1 MNKNYLLLALMAA
14 AAVTASADSGLY
26 GYQTWQRGALT
37 AKRGPVKI
45 DPNNT
50 ESLTLL
56 NDQSSKGVCY
66 SGFYY
71 NYKWYAQAVQ
81 PGTQSTFE
89 GLYTIDINTGERT
102 LVGSKGSKL
111 VDMTYD
117 YSTGKVLGVQSGNE
131 YLASMDIATGAV
143 TRLAKFNTASGSGL
157 YIIALAADK
166 AGQLYG
172 IATSDTLY
180 TIDKTTAL
188 CTPVGNTGVDAA
200 YDQTMAFDYNTGTL
214 YWANNGDYSLY
225 TVDKTTG
232 KATKLGALKMDGCSS
247 SMGGLMVPYIDV
259 AAGAPDRV
267 TARKATVSGNSVTLS
282 WTNPSIDAQGNALA
296 SLTAV
301 KVMRNGSLLATVI
314 TSAIGQQAS
323 YTDKDLADGQYTY
336 SLVPVNGKGDGGVET
351 DGLAVTVGNDTPGQ
365 VKDFSVATGDSN
377 AQLSWSAPD
386 AGEHGGAFDPASIT
400 GYVVTRR
407 AEGSTAATTINVEA
421 GKTTLTDAP
430 GFGRYVYSIAAAN
443 GVGQGPAVSAPQVIV
458 KPANWI
464 VMGQGAKA
472 EVEDGVTY
480 KFYDYSGTG
489 YYPNNRRDTIV
500 IVPKTPTSYVTAD
513 FTQFSLDTY
522 GDSLKVFNGASVAAP
537 LYGSFTAES
546 VPAELKHVEA
556 TNTAGALTFV
566 FFSDPMSRD
575 QGWVANIAAVAKKA
589 NDMAATSLTTNGYP
603 KVNEKVDYEVGVIN
617 KGVNTASG
625 YKVQVKDA
633 SGSVLAEADGPQ
645 LASMAAATVKL
656 SYVPKAAG
664 STTVTG
670 YVQYGAD
677 ADNSNNA
684 TAPASQRVLP
694 EGSHYVSIA
703 ASTPSNLYVLPTSFL
718 RAEAIS
724 ETVYPASRIGVG
736 AGSNLESLLFPYTK
750 CSRTYEA
757 VPIQVWVGETDADNL
772 TAGVIP
778 ASSLTKFFDGKVNI
792 NAGDT
797 ELALTAAT
805 PYSYK
810 GGNLVVLFYKNA
822 PGTDAGDIT
831 FRGTFGDNGDAK
843 CSVFDS
849 KYDDTHF
856 DPNATFGYSAGT
868 MMADVNLIL
877 VPSTTA
883 VETVGAQA
891 ATVSATSGAVVIA
904 GNADAGYA
912 VYGVDGREVA
922 AGVGNATIAL
932 PAGVYVV
939 KAGAVATKVLVK

>member
-14 AAVTASADSGLY
+14 AAVTANAGTGLY

-45 DPNNT
+45 DPANT

-117 YSTGKVLGVQSGNE
+117 YSTGKVLGVQTGNE

-143 TRLAKFNTASGSGL
+143 TRLAKFNTAGGTGL

-180 TIDKTTAL
+180 TIDKATAL
-188 CTPVGNTGVDAA
+188 CTPVGYTGVDAA

-225 TVDKTTG
+225 TVDKATG
-232 KATKLGALKMDGCSS
+232 KATRLGALKMDGCSS

-282 WTNPSIDAQGNALA
+282 WTNPSTDAQGNALA

-301 KVMRNGSLLATVI
+301 KVMRNGALVTTVN
-314 TSAIGQQAS
+314 TTAIGQQAS

-351 DGLAVTVGNDTPGQ
+351 DGIAVTVGNDTPGQ
-365 VKDFSVATGDSN
+365 VKGFSVATGDSN

-386 AGEHGGAFDPASIT
+386 AGEHGGAFDPAGIT

-407 AEGSTAATTINVEA
+407 AEGSTTATTINVEA
-421 GKTTLTDAP
+421 GKTALTDAP
-430 GFGRYVYSIAAAN
+430 GFGRYVYSVAAVN
-443 GVGQGPAVSAPQVIV
+443 GVGQGPAVSAPQVLV

-500 IVPKTPTSYVTAD
+500 VAPKSPNSYVTAD

-522 GDSLKVFNGASVAAP
+522 GDSLKVFNGAGVTAP

-556 TNTAGALTFV
+556 TNAAGALTFV
-566 FFSDPMSRD
+566 FFSDAMSRD
-575 QGWVANIAAVAKKA
+575 QGWVANVSAVVKKA
-589 NDMAATSLTTNGYP
+589 NDLAATSLATNGYP
-603 KVNEKVDYEVGVIN
+603 KVNENVDYEVGVMN

-633 SGSVLAEADGPQ
+633 SGRVLAEADGPQ
-645 LASMAAATVKL
+645 LASMATASVKL
-656 SYVPKAAG
+656 SYVPKTVG
-664 STTVTG
+664 TTTVEG

-677 ADNSNNA
+677 DDNTNNT
-684 TAPASQRVLP
+684 TAQTQQRVLP

-703 ASTPSNLYVLPTSFL
+703 ASEPSNLYVLPTSFL
-718 RAEAIS
+718 SSEAIS

-736 AGSNLESLLFPYTK
+736 AGCNLELLSFPYTK

-757 VPIQVWVGETDADNL
+757 VPVQVWVGEADADNL

-792 NAGDT
+792 SAGDT
-797 ELALTAAT
+797 ELTLPAAA

-822 PGTDAGDIT
+822 PGTDAGDVT
-831 FRGTFGDNGDAK
+831 FRGTFGNNGDAK

-856 DPNATFGYSAGT
+856 DPNASFGYSAGT

-877 VPSTTA
+877 VPGTTA
-883 VETVGAQA
+883 VEAVGASA
-891 ATVSATSGAVVIA
+891 AKVSVASGAVAIS
-904 GNADAGYA
+904 GNDGAVYA
-912 VYGVDGREVA
+912 VYGVDGRKVA
-922 AGVGNATIAL
+922 AGVGNATVSL

-939 KAGAVATKVLVK
+939 KTGAKATKVIVK

>member
-14 AAVTASADSGLY
+14 AAVTANAGTGLY

-45 DPNNT
+45 DPANT

-117 YSTGKVLGVQSGNE
+117 YSTGKVLGVQTGNE

-143 TRLAKFNTASGSGL
+143 TRLAKFNTAGGTGL

-180 TIDKTTAL
+180 TIDKATAL
-188 CTPVGNTGVDAA
+188 CTPVGYTGVDAA

-214 YWANNGDYSLY
+214 YWVNNGDYSLY
-225 TVDKTTG
+225 TVDKATG
-232 KATKLGALKMDGCSS
+232 KATRLGALKMDGCSS

-282 WTNPSIDAQGNALA
+282 WTNPSTDAQGNALA

-301 KVMRNGSLLATVI
+301 KVMRNGALVATVN

-351 DGLAVTVGNDTPGQ
+351 DGIAVTVGNDTPGQ
-365 VKDFSVATGDSN
+365 VKGFSVATGDSN

-386 AGEHGGAFDPASIT
+386 AGEHGGAFDPAGIT

-407 AEGSTAATTINVEA
+407 AEGSTTATTINVEA
-421 GKTTLTDAP
+421 GKTALTDAP
-430 GFGRYVYSIAAAN
+430 GFGRYVYSVAAVN
-443 GVGQGPAVSAPQVIV
+443 GVGQGPAVSAPQVLV

-489 YYPNNRRDTIV
+489 YYPNNRRDTIMV
-500 IVPKTPTSYVTAD
+500 APKSPNSYVTAD

-522 GDSLKVFNGASVAAP
+522 GDSLKVFNGAGVTAP
-537 LYGSFTAES
+537 LYGSFTAMS

-556 TNTAGALTFV
+556 TNAAGALTFV
-566 FFSDPMSRD
+566 FFSDAMSRD
-575 QGWVANIAAVAKKA
+575 QGWVANITAVAKKA
-589 NDMAATSLTTNGYP
+589 NDLAATSLATNGYP
-603 KVNEKVDYEVGVIN
+603 KVNENVDYEVGVMN

-633 SGSVLAEADGPQ
+633 SGRVLAEADGPQ
-645 LASMAAATVKL
+645 LASMATATVKL
-656 SYVPKAAG
+656 SYVPK
-664 STTVTG
+664 TVGTASVVG

-677 ADNSNNA
+677 DDNTNNT
-684 TAPASQRVLP
+684 TAQTQQRVLP

-703 ASTPSNLYVLPTSFL
+703 ASEPSNLYVLPTSFL
-718 RAEAIS
+718 SSEAIS

-736 AGSNLESLLFPYTK
+736 AGCNLELLTFPYTK
-750 CSRTYEA
+750 CTRTYEA
-757 VPIQVWVGETDADNL
+757 VPIQVWVGEADADNL

-792 NAGDT
+792 SAGDT
-797 ELALTAAT
+797 ELTLPAAT

-822 PGTDAGDIT
+822 PGTDAGDVT

-856 DPNATFGYSAGT
+856 DPNASFGYSAGT

-877 VPSTTA
+877 VPGTTA
-883 VETVGAQA
+883 VEAVGASA
-891 ATVSATSGAVVIA
+891 AKVSVASGAVAIS
-904 GNADAGYA
+904 GNDGAGYA
-912 VYGVDGREVA
+912 VYGVDGRKVA
-922 AGVGNATIAL
+922 AGVGNATVSL

-939 KAGAVATKVLVK
+939 KAGAKAAKVIVK

>member
-1 MNKNYLLLALMAA
+1 MKKNYLLLALMAA

-45 DPNNT
+45 DPANT
-50 ESLTLL
+50 EALTLL
-56 NDQSSKGVCY
+56 SDQSSKGVCY

-117 YSTGKVLGVQSGNE
+117 YSTGKVLGVQTGNE

-143 TRLAKFNTASGSGL
+143 SRLAKFNTASGSGL

-180 TIDKTTAL
+180 TIDKATAL
-188 CTPVGNTGVDAA
+188 CTPVGYTGVDAA

-214 YWANNGDYSLY
+214 YWVNNGDYSLY
-225 TVDKTTG
+225 TVDKATG

-267 TARKATVSGNSVTLS
+267 TDRKATASGSSVTLS
-282 WTNPSIDAQGNALA
+282 WTNPAIDAQGNALA

-301 KVMRNGSLLATVI
+301 KVLRNGALVATVS
-314 TSAIGQQAS
+314 TSAIGQQAT
-323 YTDKDLADGQYTY
+323 YTDASLADGQYTY
-336 SLVPVNGKGDGGVET
+336 SLVPVNGNGDGGVET
-351 DGLAVTVGNDTPGQ
+351 DGITVTVGNDTPGK
-365 VKDFSVATGDSN
+365 VNGFSVATGDSN
-377 AQLSWSAPD
+377 AQLSWSAPS
-386 AGEHGGAFDPASIT
+386 AGEHGGAFDPAGIT

-430 GFGRYVYSIAAAN
+430 GFGRYVYSIAAVN
-443 GVGQGPAVSAPQVIV
+443 GVGQGPAVSAPQVLV
-458 KPANWI
+458 KPADWI

-500 IVPKTPTSYVTAD
+500 VAPKSPNSYVTAD

-522 GDSLKVFNGASVAAP
+522 GDSLKVFNGASVVAP
-537 LYGSFTAES
+537 LYGSFTATS

-556 TNTAGALTFV
+556 TNAAGALTFV
-566 FFSDPMSRD
+566 FFSDAMSRD
-575 QGWVANIAAVAKKA
+575 QGWVANVTAVQKKA
-589 NDMAATSLTTNGYP
+589 NDLVATSLTTNNYP
-603 KVNEKVDYEVGVIN
+603 KVNEKVDYVVGVMN
-617 KGVNTASG
+617 KGVNAASG

-633 SGSVLAEADGPQ
+633 SGRVLAEADGPQ
-645 LASMAAATVKL
+645 LASMASASVKL
-656 SYVPKAAG
+656 SYVPTAAG
-664 STTVTG
+664 TMAVEG

-677 ADNSNNA
+677 DDNANNT
-684 TAPASQRVLP
+684 TAPAQQRVLP

-703 ASTPSNLYVLPTSFL
+703 AGTPSDLYVLPTSFL
-718 RAEAIS
+718 SSEAIS

-750 CSRTYEA
+750 CTRTYEA
-757 VPIQVWVGETDADNL
+757 VPIQVWVGESDADNL

-792 NAGDT
+792 TAGDT

-810 GGNLVVLFYKNA
+810 GGNLVVMFYKNA
-822 PGTDAGDIT
+822 PGTDAGDVT
-831 FRGTFGDNGDAK
+831 FRGTFGSTGDAK

-856 DPNATFGYSAGT
+856 DPNASFGYSAGT

-877 VPSTTA
+877 VPGTTA
-883 VETVGAQA
+883 VETIGAQT
-891 ATVSATSGAVVIA
+891 ATVSTASGAVVIS
-904 GNADAGYA
+904 GNAEASYA

>member
-14 AAVTASADSGLY
+14 AAVTASAGTGLY

-45 DPNNT
+45 DPANT
-50 ESLTLL
+50 EALTLL
-56 NDQSSKGVCY
+56 SDQSSKGVCY

-117 YSTGKVLGVQSGNE
+117 YSTGKVLGVQTGNE
-131 YLASMDIATGAV
+131 YLASMDIASGAV
-143 TRLAKFNTASGSGL
+143 TRLAKFKTAGGTGL

-180 TIDKTTAL
+180 TIDKATAL
-188 CTPVGNTGVDAA
+188 CSPVGYTGVDAA

-225 TVDKTTG
+225 TVDKATG
-232 KATKLGALKMDGCSS
+232 KATRLGALKMDGCSS

-267 TARKATVSGNSVTLS
+267 TGRKATVSGNSVTLS

-301 KVMRNGSLLATVI
+301 KVMRNGALVATVN
-314 TSAIGQQAS
+314 TSAIGQQAT
-323 YTDKDLADGQYTY
+323 YTDAGLADGQYTY
-336 SLVPVNGKGDGGVET
+336 SLVPVNDKGDGGVET
-351 DGLAVTVGNDTPGQ
+351 DGIGVTVGNDTPGQ
-365 VKDFSVATGDSN
+365 VKGFSVATGDSD
-377 AQLSWSAPD
+377 AQLSWGAPD
-386 AGEHGGAFDPASIT
+386 AGEHGGTFDPAGIT

-407 AEGSTAATTINVEA
+407 AEGSIAATSLRVPGTS
-421 GKTTLTDAP
+421 TTLTDAP
-430 GFGRYVYSIAAAN
+430 GFGRYVYSIAAVN
-443 GVGQGPAVSAPQVIV
+443 GVGQGPAVSAPQVLV

-500 IVPKTPTSYVTAD
+500 VAPKSPNSYVTAD

-522 GDSLKVFNGASVAAP
+522 GDSLKVFNGAGVTAP

-556 TNTAGALTFV
+556 TNAAGALTFV
-566 FFSDPMSRD
+566 FFSDAMSRD
-575 QGWVANIAAVAKKA
+575 QGWVANITAVAKKA
-589 NDMAATSLTTNGYP
+589 NDLEATGLSTNGYP
-603 KVNEKVDYEVGVIN
+603 MVNETVDYVVGVMN

-633 SGSVLAEADGPQ
+633 SGRVLAEADGPQ
-645 LASMAAATVKL
+645 LASMATASVKL
-656 SYVPKAAG
+656 SYVPKTVG
-664 STTVTG
+664 TTTVEG

-677 ADNSNNA
+677 DDNSNNT
-684 TAPASQRVLP
+684 TAQTQQRVLP

-703 ASTPSNLYVLPTSFL
+703 ASEPSNLYVLPTSFL
-718 RAEAIS
+718 SSEAIS

-736 AGSNLESLLFPYTK
+736 AGCNLELLSFPYTK

-757 VPIQVWVGETDADNL
+757 VPVQVWVGEADADNL

-792 NAGDT
+792 SAGDT
-797 ELALTAAT
+797 ELTVPAAT

-810 GGNLVVLFYKNA
+810 GGNLVVMFYKKA
-822 PGTDAGDIT
+822 PGTDAGDVT
-831 FRGTFGDNGDAK
+831 FRGTFGNNGDAK

-856 DPNATFGYSAGT
+856 DPNASFGYSAGT

-877 VPSTTA
+877 VPGTTA
-883 VETVGAQA
+883 VDDVEASA
-891 ATVSATSGAVVIA
+891 AKVSVASGAVTIS
-904 GNADAGYA
+904 GNAGAGYA

-922 AGVGNATIAL
+922 AGAGNATIAL

-939 KAGAVATKVLVK
+939 KAGAKAVKVLVK

>member
-14 AAVTASADSGLY
+14 AAVTANAGTGLY

-45 DPNNT
+45 DPANT

-117 YSTGKVLGVQSGNE
+117 YSTGKVLGVQTGNE

-143 TRLAKFNTASGSGL
+143 TRLAKFNTAGGTGL

-180 TIDKTTAL
+180 TIDKATAL
-188 CTPVGNTGVDAA
+188 CTPVGYTGVDAA

-225 TVDKTTG
+225 TVDKATG
-232 KATKLGALKMDGCSS
+232 KATRLGALKMDGCSS

-282 WTNPSIDAQGNALA
+282 WTNPSTDAQGNALA

-301 KVMRNGSLLATVI
+301 KVMRNGALVTTVN
-314 TSAIGQQAS
+314 TTAIGQQAS

-351 DGLAVTVGNDTPGQ
+351 DGIAVTVGNDTPGQ
-365 VKDFSVATGDSN
+365 VKDLSVATGDSN

-386 AGEHGGAFDPASIT
+386 AGEHGGAFDPAGIT

-407 AEGSTAATTINVEA
+407 AEGSTTATTINVEA
-421 GKTTLTDAP
+421 GKTALTDAP
-430 GFGRYVYSIAAAN
+430 GFGRYVYSVAAVN
-443 GVGQGPAVSAPQVIV
+443 GVGQGPAVSAPQVLV

-500 IVPKTPTSYVTAD
+500 VAPKSPNSYVTAD

-522 GDSLKVFNGASVAAP
+522 GDSLKVFNGAGVTAP

-556 TNTAGALTFV
+556 TNAAGALTFV
-566 FFSDPMSRD
+566 FFSDAMSRD
-575 QGWVANIAAVAKKA
+575 QGWVANVTAVAKKA
-589 NDMAATSLTTNGYP
+589 NDLAATSLATNGYP
-603 KVNEKVDYEVGVIN
+603 KVNENVDYEVGVMN

-633 SGSVLAEADGPQ
+633 SGRVLAEADGPQ
-645 LASMAAATVKL
+645 LASMATASVKL
-656 SYVPKAAG
+656 SYVPKTVG
-664 STTVTG
+664 TTTVEG

-677 ADNSNNA
+677 DDNTNNT
-684 TAPASQRVLP
+684 TAQTQQRVLP

-703 ASTPSNLYVLPTSFL
+703 ASEPSNLYVLPTSFL
-718 RAEAIS
+718 SSEAIS

-736 AGSNLESLLFPYTK
+736 AGCNLELLSFPYTK

-757 VPIQVWVGETDADNL
+757 VPVQVWVGEADADNL

-792 NAGDT
+792 SAGDT
-797 ELALTAAT
+797 ELTLPAAA

-822 PGTDAGDIT
+822 PGTDAGDVT
-831 FRGTFGDNGDAK
+831 FRGTFGNNGDAK

-856 DPNATFGYSAGT
+856 DPNASFGYSAGT

-877 VPSTTA
+877 VPGTTA
-883 VETVGAQA
+883 VEAVGASA
-891 ATVSATSGAVVIA
+891 AKVSVASGAVAIS
-904 GNADAGYA
+904 GNDGAVYA
-912 VYGVDGREVA
+912 VYGVDGRKVA
-922 AGVGNATIAL
+922 AGVGNATVSL

-939 KAGAVATKVLVK
+939 KTGAKATKVIVK